1 MDTRSPVNAV
11 YDNIIGKLEGTF
23 SESLHINDAQ
33 KSEHASEGD
42 HIGNCAVGEIKCL
55 KECST
60 FPCPDMMLPS
70 SSSDEE
76 ADASPSKQS
85 PRENYSCSAPPKHVY
100 AMKGGREKEGG
111 SQMKLTVTWAPDVS
125 DPVPTLLSHTVK
137 NKKQQKPRIK
147 KSQKKNGK
155 GQKVSYSKRGSSKGK
170 LYRNRWLHSHD
181 EVFEASSELDD
192 LNAVNHDSYYGTS
205 SLAYWR
211 RAVTCLVVSYTETA

>member
-1 MDTRSPVNAV
+1 MMDTRSPVNAV

-23 SESLHINDAQ
+23 SESLHIHDAQ

-42 HIGNCAVGEIKCL
+42 HIGNCAVGE
-55 KECST
+55 
-60 FPCPDMMLPS
+60 
-70 SSSDEE
+70 
-76 ADASPSKQS
+76 
-85 PRENYSCSAPPKHVY
+85 APPKHVY

-205 SLAYWR
+205 YYLKTSFTQRFTGLLETR
-211 RAVTCLVVSYTETA
+211 CNMLGCVVY

>member
-1 MDTRSPVNAV
+1 
-11 YDNIIGKLEGTF
+11 
-23 SESLHINDAQ
+23 
-33 KSEHASEGD
+33 
-42 HIGNCAVGEIKCL
+42 
-55 KECST
+55 
-60 FPCPDMMLPS
+60 MMLPS

-85 PRENYSCSAPPKHVY
+85 PRENYSCSVFLPAPPKHVS

-205 SLAYWR
+205 YYLKTSFTQRFTGLLETR
-211 RAVTCLVVSYTETA
+211 CNMLGCVVY

>member
-1 MDTRSPVNAV
+1 MGWSWVEIKKQPFCICKDKTVYNYPPLYLRLARSFRAL
-11 YDNIIGKLEGTF
+11 GFAK
-23 SESLHINDAQ
+23 
-33 KSEHASEGD
+33 
-42 HIGNCAVGEIKCL
+42 IKCL

-85 PRENYSCSAPPKHVY
+85 PRENYSCSVFLPAPPKHVS

-125 DPVPTLLSHTVK
+125 DP
-137 NKKQQKPRIK
+137 
-147 KSQKKNGK
+147 
-155 GQKVSYSKRGSSKGK
+155 VSYSKRGSSKGK

-205 SLAYWR
+205 YYLKTSFTQRFTGLLETR
-211 RAVTCLVVSYTETA
+211 CNMLGCVVY